1 MWKGPQ
7 WVGGDS
13 VWGEEPQCG
22 GGAVAC
28 GRTLVWEGPRCVGGA
43 CVEELQYV
51 REGP

>member
-1 MWKGPQ
+1 M
-7 WVGGDS
+7 GGRRLS
-13 VWGEEPQCG
+13 MG
-22 GGAVAC
+22 GGAVAR